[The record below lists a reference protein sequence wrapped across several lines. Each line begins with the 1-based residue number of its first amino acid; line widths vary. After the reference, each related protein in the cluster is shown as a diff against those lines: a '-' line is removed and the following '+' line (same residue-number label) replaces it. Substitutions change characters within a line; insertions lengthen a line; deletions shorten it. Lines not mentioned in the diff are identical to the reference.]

1 MASLFDIG
9 KSGLQS
15 YRQALSVT
23 GQNIANVNTEGY
35 KRREA
40 DLNEVSGGQG
50 DIYGVSRS
58 SGLGVR
64 VGDIKR
70 SFDEF
75 LLSKVR
81 TSASNLNTSSSHLQ
95 ALEQL
100 QSVLL
105 PGDGAI
111 GNTLENFFSALQD
124 VSNVPAEMGPRIVA
138 LQRGEAVADAFNTT
152 AGLLE
157 ELRNGIATQAGQV
170 VKDLNALA
178 AGLSNINAQL
188 TTSAD
193 KASKGL
199 LDNRDQLIDQI
210 SKYAKV
216 NVSLDAQGRA
226 TIRLGDSVAGPA
238 IVNPTGSQRLS
249 IEIGEER
256 LGFSVE
262 SATGAVPTNQIV
274 EGELAGHANG
284 YLSVVDV
291 MQQIDDLARKIGND
305 LNAAHRKGITLD
317 GEMGGDLFVAA
328 RPHISLGLSN
338 VGSAYTEMTVNDIL
352 NLPQDQ
358 VVFRYAD
365 DTGAWTG
372 RDSTGQVVASGR
384 TDIALAGLSI
394 SFIGDAVEGDEIIVD
409 PSRGA
414 ARGMTFVPT
423 RGEELAAAAARL
435 TYADAGNNSTATMTA
450 ADGVPVASSDL
461 DDISLNFGN
470 NLASIASTSFLS
482 DGPVAIIPA
491 TVDKIDLASLK
502 QQSTVN
508 FSIPEGEDLSRT
520 QISIAYRDPD
530 GNIGAGAFFLSNNA
544 MSASGSDGQTLHDV
558 ANNLNNGGIRVSATG
573 LGQVALADIGAH
585 AAADDGKL
593 VFSFSDRDALLGNLY
608 LSSGPTQSG
617 ELTSRNDTASTV
629 HVFTREGRHIAGST
643 LDAADQATF
652 LTADNGF
659 LADAVYNS
667 TYLNQ
672 DGGYL
677 GVGID
682 RRATSTE
689 NLIQSS
695 VSGASGTFD
704 FIRLTDIDGGV
715 ASVSGASAHAESA
728 SYTLNIE
735 GMEHTVTAADFGADA
750 DHADVARAMITK
762 FRDTAP
768 VATLTGSAV
777 TDEPADGSS
786 VALSFEGQTYTLS
799 MVDGEVAVSGGE
811 DGRIRAFFSNDDK
824 LYISSTS
831 GSVGAE
837 SISVLGDADITG
849 NAAAAATFG
858 LSVGTGPTPA
868 AAGFSAYDYRLT
880 LDGARISVTRTDT
893 TATLS
898 ASASASSHVGERV
911 TLTDLPDEEL
921 IVFVAGGA
929 RRLTAAYDELPTT
942 MSDLPRDITV
952 RVRDAA
958 TGLVDFVDV
967 ETGTSLA
974 TRTLDADLSASAL
987 GLDIELGGVF
997 ADGDEFHVTNN
1008 QDGTGDARNLLAMA
1022 SLQAGD
1028 DQTGG
1033 FQQIFSNM
1041 ISDVGSRVQSV
1052 SVARDAAD
1060 ELYNASLEIEAS
1072 YSGVSLDSEAANLIQ
1087 QQQAYQ
1093 ASARILMTARELFQT
1108 LLDVV

>member
-40 DLNEVSGGQG
+40 DLKEVSGGQG

-75 LLSKVR
+75 LLNKVR
-81 TSASNLNTSSSHLQ
+81 TSASNLNTSSSHLR

-111 GNTLENFFSALQD
+111 GSTLENFFAALQD
-124 VSNVPAEMGPRIVA
+124 VSNLPAEMGPRIVA

-157 ELRNGIATQAGQV
+157 ELRAGIGTQAEQV
-170 VKDLNALA
+170 VKDLNALTS
-178 AGLSNINAQL
+178 GLSNINAQL
-188 TTSAD
+188 TTNAD
-193 KASKGL
+193 KAPKGL

-210 SKYAKV
+210 SNYAKV
-216 NVSLDAQGRA
+216 NVSLDIQGRA
-226 TIRLGDSVAGPA
+226 TVRLGDSVAGPML
-238 IVNPTGSQRLS
+238 VSPTDHQRLS
-249 IEIGEER
+249 IEVGEER
-256 LGFSVE
+256 LGFGVE
-262 SATGAVPTNQIV
+262 TTTGAVPTNQVV

-284 YLSVVDV
+284 YLSVVDAI
-291 MQQIDDLARKIGND
+291 QQIDDLARKVGDD
-305 LNAAHRKGITLD
+305 LNQAHRRGITLD
-317 GEMGGDLFVAA
+317 GEKGGDLFVAA

-338 VGSAYTEMTVNDIL
+338 AGSVHVEMTIDDIS
-352 NLPQDQ
+352 NLPTDQ
-358 VVFRYAD
+358 VVFRYSD
-365 DTGAWTG
+365 ETGEWTG
-372 RDSTGQVVASGR
+372 RDTVGQVVASGR
-384 TDIALAGLSI
+384 ADVVLAGLTL
-394 SFIGDAVEGDEIIVD
+394 SFIGNAVNGDEIIID

-414 ARGMTFVPT
+414 ARGMTFVPQ
-423 RGEELAAAAARL
+423 RGDELAAAAARL
-435 TYADAGNNSTATMTA
+435 TYADADNNSTATMTA
-450 ADGVPVASSDL
+450 IDGDPVTRSDL

-491 TVDKIDLASLK
+491 NIDKVDLASLK
-502 QQSTVN
+502 QQSTVS

-544 MSASGSDGQTLHDV
+544 LSLSGASEQSLYDV
-558 ANNLNNGGIRVSATG
+558 ASNLNNGGIRVTATG
-573 LGQVALADIGAH
+573 LGQVALADIGGH
-585 AAADDGKL
+585 AAAEDGKL

-617 ELTSRNDTASTV
+617 DLTSRDDTASTV

-643 LDAADQATF
+643 LSAADQSAF
-652 LTADNGF
+652 LTTDNGF

-667 TYLNQ
+667 SYLNQ
-672 DGGYL
+672 DDGYL
-677 GVGID
+677 GIGME

-695 VSGASGTFD
+695 ISGASGTFD
-704 FIRLTDIDGGV
+704 FVRLADIDGSV
-715 ASVSGASAHAESA
+715 ASVSGAMAHAESA

-735 GMEHTVTAADFGADA
+735 GMEHTVTVADFGADA
-750 DHADVARAMITK
+750 DHAAVARAMITK

-777 TDEPADGSS
+777 TDEPAEGSS
-786 VALSFEGQTYTLS
+786 VAISFEGQTYTLS
-799 MVDGEVAVSGGE
+799 MVDGEVEVGGGE

-824 LYISSTS
+824 LYISSTT

-837 SISVLGDADITG
+837 AITVLGDADITG

-858 LSVGTGPTPA
+858 LSVGTGPTPTA
-868 AAGFSAYDYRLT
+868 SGFSAYDYRLS
-880 LDGARISVTRTDT
+880 LDGARITVTRTDT
-893 TATLS
+893 AATLS
-898 ASASASSHVGERV
+898 ASASAASHVGERV

-929 RRLTAAYDELPTT
+929 RRLTAAYDELPATT
-942 MSDLPRDITV
+942 SELPRDITV
-952 RVRDAA
+952 RVLDAA
-958 TGLVDFVDV
+958 TGLVDFLDV

-974 TRTLDADLSASAL
+974 TRTLDAELSASAL
-987 GLDIELGGVF
+987 GFDIKLNGTL
-997 ADGDEFHVTNN
+997 ADGDQFHITNN
-1008 QDGTGDARNLLAMA
+1008 KNGTGDARNLLAMA

-1028 DQTGG
+1028 GQAGG
-1033 FQQIFSNM
+1033 FQQIFSSM
-1041 ISDVGSRVQSV
+1041 VSDVGSRVQSV
-1052 SVARDAAD
+1052 SVAKDAAD
-1060 ELYNASLEIEAS
+1060 ELYNASREIEAS